1 MTTIPIKGG
10 AILVTDK
17 GKEVDSL
24 FAFCLK
30 ANKQKGKNE
39 RF

>member
-10 AILVTDK
+10 AILVHNK

-24 FAFCLK
+24 FTFCLT